1 MIADNQSVVADVEGT
16 ASYIDG
22 DADSAIDPG
31 TGVEWYLDAN
41 DERQVRQVGAN
52 SKSKRVAREQR
63 NPSRTLGSTGDSPLD
78 DAYAAGDN
86 LETVGFRRH
95 DRARVRKSGNA
106 SAGPTDADGAWD
118 ENGKMTDEG
127 GTTDGTNAPTEFVCR
142 IVDEISR
149 SGEDNLL
156 VVEFY

>member
-1 MIADNQSVVADVEGT
+1 MIADNQSVVAQVNGSE
-16 ASYIDG
+16 SYVDG
-22 DADSAIDPG
+22 DADGAIDPG
-31 TGVEWYLDAN
+31 TGTEWYRDSN
-41 DERQVRQVGAN
+41 GDIQIRQVGEN

-63 NPSRTLGSTGDSPLD
+63 NPSRSLGSVGDSPLD
-78 DAYAAGDN
+78 DSYAAGDN

-95 DRARVRKSGNA
+95 DRARVRKSSNA
-106 SAGPTDADGAWD
+106 SADPTDADGAWD
-118 ENGKMTDEG
+118 TDGKMTDAG

-142 IVDEISR
+142 IIEEISR